1 MTNKLVWNIQHN
13 GYTQQPEMFKHA
25 TQLSKYTFYVS
36 IAMFCAM
43 SFFFYKNDK
52 YWLELHVM

>member
-1 MTNKLVWNIQHN
+1 MTNKLVSNKQYN
-13 GYTQQPEMFKHA
+13 AYTQQPEMLKHA

-43 SFFFYKNDK
+43 SCF
-52 YWLELHVM
+52 